1 MRSFIITNATVV
13 TPTEVLENTSVLVE
27 HGIITHIATQIDEK
41 YASKVI
47 DAEGA
52 ILMPGIIDIHTD
64 AMDAEIVP
72 RTGADIPIAIAFREL
87 ERKMS
92 GCGFTTVYHSMHLGY
107 NAAETNSRSKYTRD
121 EVFETVHKASKG
133 STLLNNKIHLRFELS
148 GVDAYK
154 TCFELMDKGY
164 IDLLSVMD
172 HTPGQG
178 QISKEYAIEFIMKS
192 GKKSREEAIKDIED
206 RANAPVIAGKE
217 LEALI
222 KHAQKLHIP
231 VASHDDDSVQKVDYM
246 HGLGV
251 NICEFPI
258 NMETAQHAA
267 KIGMHVIGG
276 ASNILRGGSLSGNLS
291 MKEAVLNGYVDSLC
305 SDYYPPAIIH
315 SIFKLYNEEGLPLNE
330 AVNLA
335 TLHPAKAAG
344 IANHTGSIQTG
355 KDADLL
361 IVKLLDGIPMVTHTF
376 VRGHLVAQASNQ
388 LVYNEDFEKDT
399 NLSLT
404 NEL

>member
-27 HGIITHIATQIDEK
+27 HGIITHIAHQIDEK

-154 TCFELMDKGY
+154 TCFKLMDKGY

-206 RANAPVIAGKE
+206 RINAPIIAGKE

-222 KHAQKLHIP
+222 KHAQELHIP
-231 VASHDDDSVQKVDYM
+231 VASHDDDSIEKVDYM

-251 NICEFPI
+251 DICEFPI
-258 NMETAQHAA
+258 NMETAQHATE
-267 KIGMHVIGG
+267 IGMYVIGG

-291 MKEAVLNGYVDSLC
+291 MKEAVLNGAVDSLC

-315 SIFKLYNEEGLPLNE
+315 SIFKLYHEEGLPLNE

-335 TLHPAKAAG
+335 TLNPAKAAG

-388 LVYNEDFEKDT
+388 LVYNENFETDT
-399 NLSLT
+399 NLSFT

>member
-1 MRSFIITNATVV
+1 MASFIINNTTVV
-13 TPTEVLENTSVLVE
+13 TPFEVLNNTSVLVE
-27 HGIITHIATQIDEK
+27 HGIITHIAQQIDPK
-41 YASKVI
+41 ASDTVI
-47 DAEGA
+47 DGSGA

-72 RTGADIPIAIAFREL
+72 RSGADIPIEIAFREL

-92 GCGFTTVYHSMHLGY
+92 GCGFTTVFHSMHIGY
-107 NAAETNSRSKYTRD
+107 SSAEIHSRSKYSRN
-121 EVFETVHKASKG
+121 EIFETVYKASQG
-133 STLLNNKIHLRFELS
+133 NTLINNKIHLRFELT
-148 GVDAYK
+148 GVDAYD

-164 IDLLSVMD
+164 IALLSVMD

-178 QISKEYAIEFIMKS
+178 QITREQAVKFMMKMGNTEAEAWETIETQSNQPIIS
-192 GKKSREEAIKDIED
+192 GEK
-206 RANAPVIAGKE
+206 

-231 VASHDDDSVQKVDYM
+231 VASHDDDSVEKVDYF
-246 HGLGV
+246 HGIGV

-258 NMETAQHAA
+258 NMPTALHAA
-267 KIGMHVIGG
+267 KLGMHVVGG

-291 MKEAVLNGYVDSLC
+291 MKEAVLQGAVDSLC
-305 SDYYPPAIIH
+305 SDYYPPSILH
-315 SIFKLYNEEGLPLNE
+315 SVFKLYNEESLPLHE

-335 TLHPAKAAG
+335 TLNPAKAAG
-344 IANHTGSIQTG
+344 IAHHTGSIETG

-361 IVKLLDGIPMVTHTF
+361 LVKLVNNIPMVTHTI
-376 VRGHLVAQASNQ
+376 VQGHVVAQASHKTRHDEHSEMN
-388 LVYNEDFEKDT
+388 D
-399 NLSLT
+399 NLYLT